1 MRYFETHA
9 HYNDEVYNED
19 LDEVL
24 NKCREKGVDKFINV
38 GYNKESSLKSIELS
52 DKYSDFYAA
61 IGVHPHDVE
70 NNTAQDIF
78 DIYDEKDK
86 KKIVAIGEI
95 GFDYAFVKDNKDK
108 QKKLFLEQIELAN
121 TLKLPILIHSRDASL
136 DTYNTLKEK
145 RAEYGTLFHCFQPSD
160 DLVKLVLEN
169 GYFVAFG
176 GNITFKRNATFKKYI
191 DMIPLNQIVIETD
204 SPYLCP
210 EPYRGKRNDSSKLPL
225 VCRKLAEY
233 KDIEENEI
241 TKIVYE
247 NAFNF
252 FKITP

>member
-38 GYNKESSLKSIELS
+38 GYNKESSIKSIELS

-86 KKIVAIGEI
+86 KRLL
-95 GFDYAFVKDNKDK
+95 
-108 QKKLFLEQIELAN
+108 Q
-121 TLKLPILIHSRDASL
+121 
-136 DTYNTLKEK
+136 
-145 RAEYGTLFHCFQPSD
+145 
-160 DLVKLVLEN
+160 
-169 GYFVAFG
+169 
-176 GNITFKRNATFKKYI
+176 
-191 DMIPLNQIVIETD
+191 
-204 SPYLCP
+204 
-210 EPYRGKRNDSSKLPL
+210 
-225 VCRKLAEY
+225 
-233 KDIEENEI
+233 
-241 TKIVYE
+241 
-247 NAFNF
+247 
-252 FKITP
+252 